1 MTHYPTKPGFYY
13 RNGRWYPSKKTKQK
27 RAREKLIKEISEQIH
42 LFPEKY
48 PYEKFV
54 LSQAAAKQLG
64 FEVWWQKCKK
74 GHLVERRVTESGCPV
89 CARISRDIRDK
100 RIAEGLTQL
109 SQQEEIRLHEKYRE
123 AQRLTKTTGVV
134 HHVDHIRPLAA
145 GGVHHPD
152 NLQVITAEENLSKS
166 SFYKG
171 KKAKFTKSEK
181 KEAHFEFL
189 REKEVAEKEARL
201 KLEKERAAAY
211 AEKKRAYAEKK
222 RQENRTT
229 LVIFGIIAVVVIFFM
244 LA

>member
-1 MTHYPTKPGFYY
+1 MTYYPTKPGFYY

-48 PYEKFV
+48 PYEKFA

-89 CARISRDIRDK
+89 CSRISRGIRDK
-100 RIAEGLTQL
+100 RIAEGLTEL

-123 AQRLTKTTGVV
+123 AQKLTKTTGVE

-152 NLQVITAEENLSKS
+152 NLQVITAEENLLKS
-166 SFYKG
+166 SLYNG
-171 KKAKFTKSEK
+171 KKAKFSKSEK
-181 KEAHFEFL
+181 KEAHLKFL
-189 REKEVAEKEARL
+189 LEKEMAEKEARL
-201 KLEKERAAAY
+201 KLANERAVVN
-211 AEKKRAYAEKK
+211 AEKR

-229 LVIFGIIAVVVIFFM
+229 FIILGIIVIVVIFFV
-244 LA
+244 LV

>member
-1 MTHYPTKPGFYY
+1 M
-13 RNGRWYPSKKTKQK
+13 
-27 RAREKLIKEISEQIH
+27 
-42 LFPEKY
+42 
-48 PYEKFV
+48 
-54 LSQAAAKQLG
+54 
-64 FEVWWQKCKK
+64 
-74 GHLVERRVTESGCPV
+74 
-89 CARISRDIRDK
+89 
-100 RIAEGLTQL
+100 
-109 SQQEEIRLHEKYRE
+109 
-123 AQRLTKTTGVV
+123 

-181 KEAHFEFL
+181 KEAHLEFL

-201 KLEKERAAAY
+201 KLQKERAA
-211 AEKKRAYAEKK
+211 AYAEKK

-229 LVIFGIIAVVVIFFM
+229 LVIFGIIAVVVIFFI